1 MIGASQQQPAPPH
14 PYTPHK
20 CVSRPWHT
28 FPETVSHLN
37 LKTTDEFRYDGLP
50 VSPCACSYDV
60 VHDLPVSQV
69 DDIIGADR
77 VATPEPDSYSGP
89 GEESAR
95 PNSNAFHFSF
105 GSSGG
110 QGQNKVESR
119 PPPSCV
125 RNQRPTLLKCSSP
138 PTHSKG
144 SSPQSFLNCSS
155 PQCFL

>member
-50 VSPCACSYDV
+50 VS
-60 VHDLPVSQV
+60 QV
-69 DDIIGADR
+69 DDIIGAGASLPMPDR

-138 PTHSKG
+138 QSFLNC